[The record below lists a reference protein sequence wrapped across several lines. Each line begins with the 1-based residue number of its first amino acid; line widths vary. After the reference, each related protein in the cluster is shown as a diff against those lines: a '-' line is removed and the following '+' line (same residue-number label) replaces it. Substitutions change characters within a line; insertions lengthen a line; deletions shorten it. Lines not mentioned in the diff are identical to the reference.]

1 MTDLQHQLF
10 EMLEQYLDERD
21 SALIA
26 HLNAVT
32 QRLEQDA
39 QERQQLAES
48 VRALRVQ
55 VEALAHYLSALEQRA
70 RHSPPASPPG

>member
-39 QERQQLAES
+39 
-48 VRALRVQ
+48 
-55 VEALAHYLSALEQRA
+55 
-70 RHSPPASPPG
+70 